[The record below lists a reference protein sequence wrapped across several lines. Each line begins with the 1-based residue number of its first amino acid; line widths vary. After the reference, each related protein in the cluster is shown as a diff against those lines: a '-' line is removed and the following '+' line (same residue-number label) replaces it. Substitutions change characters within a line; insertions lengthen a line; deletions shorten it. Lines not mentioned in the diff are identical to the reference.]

1 MKWFKRKER
10 ALPED
15 TTCRNCGAQ
24 TVGRYCHE
32 CGQDIHAGAKQST
45 IKLIGQAL
53 ESLFA
58 LDGKTP
64 RTLALLMIRPGF
76 LSEEYHA
83 GKVSKYVH
91 PVKLFWMA
99 TLIFFALLIAF
110 VSLGGENMQ
119 IKVGGENMDNTM
131 FINYFFKYAPYLSF
145 LFIPIFALLLT
156 LFFWRKKYYYMY
168 HMIFTLHFHTFLW
181 IFLSLLMIISM
192 FTMNLKF
199 PVWLRLILFF
209 TPGVYLTVAL
219 RRFYQTK
226 SWWQAVWKAVLI
238 CWVYII
244 LFAAIL
250 VGIVYAVVQVFY
262 PEVG

>member
-24 TVGRYCHE
+24 TVGRYCHQ

-58 LDGKTP
+58 LDGKAP
-64 RTLALLMIRPGF
+64 QTLALLMIRPGF
-76 LSEEYHA
+76 LSKEYYA
-83 GKVSKYVH
+83 GKVNSYVH
-91 PVKLFWMA
+91 PVRLFWMA
-99 TLIFFALLIAF
+99 TLIFFALLITF

-131 FINYFFKYAPYLSF
+131 FINYFFKYAPYISF

-168 HMIFTLHFHTFLW
+168 HMVFTLHFHTFLW
-181 IFLSLLMIISM
+181 IFLSLLIIINM
-192 FTMNLKF
+192 LTMGLKY
-199 PVWLRLILFF
+199 PAWLNMILFF
-209 TPGVYLTVAL
+209 TPWVYLTVAL
-219 RRFYQTK
+219 RKFYQTK
-226 SWWQAVWKAVLI
+226 SWWQTLWKAFLI
-238 CWVYII
+238 SLLYFI
-244 LFAAIL
+244 LFMVIL
-250 VGIVYAVVQVFY
+250 VVTAYSVAKIFLGA
-262 PEVG
+262 